1 MADTVRTIHVPPES
15 ELARLL
21 DEARDAPLRLE
32 KDGVTYRLSREED
45 EIWANYDP
53 DAVLAGMRAAAGH
66 LTPEEGEKLKAY
78 IYRAREEGT
87 RPPDRP

>member
-45 EIWANYDP
+45 DIWATYDP
-53 DAVLAGMRAAAGH
+53 EAVHEALRTAAGT
-66 LTPEEGEKLKAY
+66 LTPEEGEELKAY
-78 IYRAREEGT
+78 IYRGREEGS
-87 RPPDRP
+87 RPADRP

>member
-1 MADTVRTIHVPPES
+1 MVAERKTIEVEAGS
-15 ELARLL
+15 ELAEIL
-21 DEARDAPLRLE
+21 DEAADAPLILA
-32 KDGVTYRLSREED
+32 KNGVRYRLQREDE

-53 DAVLAGMRAAAGH
+53 ERALEGMRAAAG
-66 LTPEEGEKLKAY
+66 TWKGIDAEAFKAY